1 MNTRNAY
8 WAPGLLQFQMHI
20 RPSHFFFFIF
30 DSYCSGSELPFYRFH
45 IVLRRFMGS
54 GGEGEKNIFYK
65 KNLETRK
72 VTEKGTKKGDKS
84 CHKYWSRL
92 DTCLEN

>member
-1 MNTRNAY
+1 
-8 WAPGLLQFQMHI
+8 
-20 RPSHFFFFIF
+20 
-30 DSYCSGSELPFYRFH
+30 
-45 IVLRRFMGS
+45 MGS